1 MTSIADRERTNVN
14 IPGVTRIAGTC
25 STYVVSRDGRG
36 LAIDCGQLSLEDATR
51 GTGVDEIDRLLLT
64 HFHRDQCGR
73 AAEWAKEGVRVGFPF
88 AERRFYEEGDVI
100 RAGYDTYDNY
110 KSYYPTSGPVDDIE
124 GVALVDY
131 DRVVWQDV
139 EVQVIPLPG
148 HTFGSVGYL
157 FEVNGQ
163 RLFACGDLMAS
174 PGKLHEYYSSQWA
187 YMTFQGHVNL
197 IESLETVRNLAVD
210 WILPGH
216 GEPFEAEDT
225 SFTDLQVRLAELYEL
240 FYATPYEAFKPIF
253 RQMSDHVFEVSNS
266 SAYTYIVRDDD
277 GHGLFIDSG
286 YVGNA
291 PITSNPHR
299 YIDHLTPTLESEIGV
314 TDVEWFLPSH
324 YHDDH
329 LAGLPALQIKYD
341 TKVATSPEVA
351 DIIEHPER
359 YDMPCLVPY
368 GTKVDRVV
376 GREEVF
382 AWRGI
387 DFRIEQYPGQTWYH
401 NLITFDVD
409 GKRYLSIGDNVSGLT
424 FRESRDWIHSFIP
437 KNRTPV
443 TSYRDM
449 PRQIQERNPDTI
461 LTGHGGGVPH
471 NPAEIEK
478 WQTWMDRWTELFT
491 DIIDQPHPNLGMDPH
506 WVEFYPFKVRVK
518 PGDDTTFEIRVRN
531 HEPEARTGSITLVTT
546 DGIEVSP
553 ERFDIDVG
561 VEETRSFDI
570 SAKMPMET
578 RSHSWTIV
586 ADVTWNGKHLG
597 GIAEAVCYW

>member
-1 MTSIADRERTNVN
+1 MDL
-14 IPGVTRIAGTC
+14 PGITRIEGTC
-25 STYVVSRDGRG
+25 STYVVARDGRG
-36 LAIDCGQLSLEDATR
+36 LVIDCGQFAPQEVTQLS
-51 GTGVDEIDRLLLT
+51 GVSEVDQLLLT
-64 HFHRDQCGR
+64 HFHRDQCGSAPR
-73 AAEWAKEGVRVGFPF
+73 WASENIQVSYPFP
-88 AERRFYEEGDVI
+88 EKRFYEDGDVI
-100 RAGYDTYDNY
+100 RASYDTYDNY
-110 KSYYPTSGPVDDIE
+110 KSYYQTSGPVDDIDGE
-124 GVALVDY
+124 ALVDY
-131 DRVVWQDV
+131 DKVAWQGL
-139 EVQVIPLPG
+139 EMQVIPLPG
-148 HTFGSVGYL
+148 HTFGSAGYL
-157 FEVNGQ
+157 FETDRE
-163 RLFACGDLMAS
+163 RLLACGDLMAS

-197 IESLETVRNLAVD
+197 MESLETVRNLGVD

-225 SFTDLQVRLAELYEL
+225 AFTDLRVRLAELYEL
-240 FYATPYEAFKPIF
+240 FYATPYEDFKPIF
-253 RQMSDHVFEVSNS
+253 RQLSDHVFEVSNS
-266 SAYTYIVRDDD
+266 AAYTYIVKDDE

-291 PITSNPHR
+291 PIASNPHR
-299 YIDHLTPTLESEIGV
+299 YIDHLTHRLEPEIGV
-314 TDVEWFLPSH
+314 TDVEWFVPSH

-329 LAGLPALQIKYD
+329 LAGLPALQARYG
-341 TKVATSPEVA
+341 TKVATAPELA

-368 GTKVDRVV
+368 GTKVERVV
-376 GREEVF
+376 ARDEVF
-382 AWRGI
+382 AWRGV

-409 GKRYLSIGDNVSGLT
+409 GKRYLVIGDNVSGLT
-424 FRESRDWIHSFIP
+424 FREQRDWIHSFIP

-443 TSYRDM
+443 SSYRDM

-461 LTGHGGGVPH
+461 LTGHGGGVPYE
-471 NPAEIEK
+471 PAKIEK

-518 PGDDTTFEIRVRN
+518 PGDEAGFEIRVRN
-531 HEPEARTGSITLVTT
+531 HELEKRTGSITLVTT
-546 DGIEVSP
+546 EGVSATPGHLDIEV
-553 ERFDIDVG
+553 EAGD
-561 VEETRSFDI
+561 TKSFGI
-570 SAKMPMET
+570 VAKMPVET

-586 ADVTWNGKHLG
+586 ADVTWNEKHLG